1 VSAGEFRLE
10 HGRCFVIGEVAM
22 AHDGSLGLAHAFV
35 DAIADAG
42 ADAVKFQTH
51 IAAAESTPSEP
62 FRVRFS
68 QQDERRYDYWVRTAF
83 TSDQWRG
90 LAGHCASR
98 GVVFLSTPFSI
109 EAADLLQGLGVAAWK
124 VGSGEIGNLPLLE
137 WLASTRKPVI
147 LSSGMSPLSEVDA
160 AVALVRRAGAPVVVM
175 QCTSAYPCPPE
186 RVGLNMLEA
195 MRSRYGC
202 AVGLSDHSG
211 TIYPGLAAATL
222 GAEILEVHVTMNRA
236 MFGPDV
242 PASVTLD
249 ELRELVAGVRF
260 IERMRAAPVDKDA
273 LATELQP
280 LREIF
285 TRSVVARTSL
295 PAGTVL
301 RADDLAAKKPGT
313 GIPARRLPD
322 LVGRRLRRGVAADHL
337 LAEDDLEA
345 PHTE

>member
-1 VSAGEFRLE
+1 
-10 HGRCFVIGEVAM
+10 
-22 AHDGSLGLAHAFV
+22 
-35 DAIADAG
+35 
-42 ADAVKFQTH
+42 
-51 IAAAESTPSEP
+51 
-62 FRVRFS
+62 VRFS

-90 LAGHCASR
+90 LAEHCASR